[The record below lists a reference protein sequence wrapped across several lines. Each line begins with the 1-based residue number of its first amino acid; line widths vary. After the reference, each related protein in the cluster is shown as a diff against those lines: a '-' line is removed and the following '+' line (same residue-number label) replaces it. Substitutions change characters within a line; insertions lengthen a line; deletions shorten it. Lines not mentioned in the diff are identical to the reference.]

1 MDKSSKK
8 SIKECDMSHHKDVCG
23 QKIIYQQTQPS
34 NVWGGEV
41 IFIFNSMD
49 NV

>member
-34 NVWGGEV
+34 NLHRKKKKTYM
-41 IFIFNSMD
+41 FFF
-49 NV
+49 